1 MKVALRSVL
10 VLAVVAVILANFANA
25 QEEKKKKGRGQGRG
39 GAGSDPFDLPRSI
52 TLSEE
57 QKKKLDDLKK
67 EHEPRLQAALKKAQL
82 TDEQRTA
89 QREARQ
95 KARDDGKRGR
105 EAQEAVEAALNLTA
119 DQKEGRAEIRKIRE
133 AVEGLLTDDQKAQ
146 LRERRGGNRKKKSD
160 T

>member
-1 MKVALRSVL
+1 MKVVLRSML
-10 VLAVVAVILANFANA
+10 VLAIVSVILANFANA
-25 QEEKKKKGRGQGRG
+25 QEEKKKKGRGRG
-39 GAGSDPFDLPRSI
+39 ADSDPFNLPRSI

-67 EHEPRLQAALKKAQL
+67 ELEPKLQAALKKSQL

-119 DQKEGRAEIRKIRE
+119 EQKEGRAELNKIRE
-133 AVEGLLTDDQKAQ
+133 AVQGLLTDDQKAQ
-146 LRERRGGNRKKKSD
+146 LRERRGNRKKKSD